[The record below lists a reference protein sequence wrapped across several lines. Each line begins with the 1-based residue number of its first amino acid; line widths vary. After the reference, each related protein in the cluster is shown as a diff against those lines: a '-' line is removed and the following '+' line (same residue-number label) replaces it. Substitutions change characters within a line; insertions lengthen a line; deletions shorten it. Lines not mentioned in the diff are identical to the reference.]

1 MERLDHQ
8 DHCRILQEDSAMGD
22 VSSMT
27 TKYCAPSNAAANWR
41 REKAG
46 PDMSMC
52 YEIED
57 SERPPLAVNVR
68 RRTLR

>member
-1 MERLDHQ
+1 MLLGCAANAQRLHCPEQIGMERLDHQ
-8 DHCRILQEDSAMGD
+8 DHCRILQEYNAMGD

-52 YEIED
+52 
-57 SERPPLAVNVR
+57 
-68 RRTLR
+68 